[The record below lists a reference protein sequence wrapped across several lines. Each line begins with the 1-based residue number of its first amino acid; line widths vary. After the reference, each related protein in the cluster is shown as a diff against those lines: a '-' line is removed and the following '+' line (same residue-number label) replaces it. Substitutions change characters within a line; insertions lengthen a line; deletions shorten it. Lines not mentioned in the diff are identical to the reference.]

1 MNEFTVL
8 MVALLMA
15 IYLSS
20 CILKRRSLIYLTLV
34 IGVCSS

>member
-1 MNEFTVL
+1 MNEFTIL

-15 IYLSS
+15 IYLAS
-20 CILKRRSLIYLTLV
+20 CVLKKKSLVYLTLV